1 MEMLWTQTS
10 QDSIKG
16 VRELIGLRT
25 QSEAE
30 VTESTWVLTQTN
42 GAIKVDPYV
51 DSHLIYCD
59 TDFH

>member
-10 QDSIKG
+10 QDSTKG

-30 VTESTWVLTQTN
+30 VTESTWVLTQTDKWSN
-42 GAIKVDPYV
+42 QSRPLCRQSFD
-51 DSHLIYCD
+51 LL
-59 TDFH
+59 